1 MQNLQNYTRSKN
13 LARVLVT
20 GAASGIGA
28 GTADLLTAEGW
39 DVVRAD
45 LLPGD
50 GIVQLDVS
58 KPSDWLSILDSMGP
72 FDALVNSAGIRK
84 RGTLLDLTPEEWEQT
99 IRVNL
104 TGTFL
109 GIQTFA
115 KALTALGRP
124 GAVVNIASV
133 NSVAPVKGQPHYVAS
148 KGGVAML
155 TKAAALELSEQG
167 IRVNAIAP
175 GSIDTPMQQERLN
188 EPGRRETQ
196 LAHIPAGR
204 LGRPDDIAHGV
215 SYLLSERAGYVT
227 GVILPIDGGYLLK

>member
-1 MQNLQNYTRSKN
+1 MQNLHNYIRGKN
-13 LARVLVT
+13 VARVLVT

-28 GTADLLTAEGW
+28 GTAELLSSQGW
-39 DVVRAD
+39 DAVRAD
-45 LLPGD
+45 LSPGD

-58 KPSDWLSILDSMGP
+58 KHSDWLTVFDTMGP

-84 RGTLLDLTPEEWEQT
+84 RGALLDLTPEEWEQT

-115 KALTALGRP
+115 KALAERGTP

-133 NSVAPVKGQPHYVAS
+133 NSVAPVKGQPHYIAS

-155 TKAAALELSEQG
+155 TKAAALELSEHG

-175 GSIDTPMQQERLN
+175 GSIDTPMQQERLS

-196 LAHIPAGR
+196 MAHIPAGR

-215 SYLLSERAGYVT
+215 SYLLSEQASYVT

>member
-1 MQNLQNYTRSKN
+1 

-28 GTADLLTAEGW
+28 GTAELLSAQGW

-45 LLPGD
+45 LSPRD

-58 KPSDWLSILDSMGP
+58 KHNDWLTVFEEMEP

-84 RGTLLDLTPEEWEQT
+84 RGALLDLTLDEWEQT
-99 IRVNL
+99 LRVNL

-109 GIQTFA
+109 GVQTFA
-115 KALTALGRP
+115 KALTALGRH

-133 NSVAPVKGQPHYVAS
+133 NSVAPVIGQPHYVAS

-155 TKAAALELSEQG
+155 TKAAALELSEHG

-175 GSIDTPMQQERLN
+175 GSIDTPMQQERLS

-196 LAHIPAGR
+196 LAHIPARR
-204 LGRPDDIAHGV
+204 LGRPEDIAHGV
-215 SYLLSERAGYVT
+215 SYLLSERADYVT
-227 GVILPIDGGYLLK
+227 GVILPIDGGYLLS